1 MKTLELKKGFYWA
14 GILDPNLRVFDII
27 METKFGTTYNSYV
40 LKGSEKTALFET
52 AKEKFM
58 GDYMAKL
65 KEVVDIKDI
74 DYIIVDHT
82 EPDHAGSA
90 KYLLEENPAIK
101 LVGSATAINF
111 MREICN
117 MEFNAVVVKDGDT
130 ISLGDKTLKFIGAQ
144 NLHWPDSMYTYIVED
159 KTLVTCDSFGS
170 HYSLDAVLAS
180 KIVNRDDYMEAL
192 RYYYDNI
199 IGPFKPYVLK
209 AIDKIRDLDIDMIC
223 PGHGPVL
230 DSNPWEIV
238 DIYEK
243 WSTEVNPN
251 ARKTVV
257 IPYVSAYGYTGML
270 ADKIE
275 EGIRAAG
282 DIEVRKYD
290 LVTANLDTVMGD
302 IYWADGILLG
312 TPTILG
318 EALKPIWDITTSIFP
333 GTHGGK
339 FASAFGS
346 YGWSGEGVPNIIA
359 RLKQLRMKVYGEG
372 FRVRFKPSEAQ
383 LEDAFDFGFGF
394 GSSVLAGKIIEKEE
408 LVAPVVREWKCLVC
422 GEIVRGTQPP
432 EACPVCGVGPDKFVP
447 VETKEIKFQSQE
459 AENIVI
465 IGGGIAGLSAAE
477 AARKRN
483 PVCSIEIISDEEVF
497 CYNRPM
503 LTKGILSEFEALN
516 FFTKQLDWYEENRIK
531 TTLGVK
537 VTAIDRD
544 NKQITLDN
552 GETRKYDKLI
562 YAAGAECNRP
572 PIKGADKKGVEV
584 IRKLADANKI
594 RESLGSVNNVAVIG
608 GGILGLEAAWEFMR
622 AGKKVTIIEAA
633 PAIMGRQLDAKGS
646 ALLKAAAIKAGAVVS
661 EGAGVDEI
669 TGEGRADGVKTSDG
683 TVYPADLVIISAGI
697 RPNADLAKEAGLD
710 GDRFVEVDDTMRTS
724 DPSIFACGD
733 TAAMNGV
740 SIGIWAQA
748 DGMGKVAGAN
758 AVGDSETYSHVTPS
772 NTFTGFNTAVFSI
785 GDVGHGSDGHY
796 KEIEISEESKGFY
809 RKMFFLNG
817 RFCGG
822 ILIGDTSKS
831 VEMMKAYD
839 KKAAVKDEVILS
851 LMAE

>member
-58 GDYMAKL
+58 GDYMSKL
-65 KEVVDIKDI
+65 KEVVDVKDI

-90 KYLLEENPAIK
+90 RRLLEENPAIK
-101 LVGSATAINF
+101 LVGTATAINF
-111 MREICN
+111 MKEICN
-117 MEFNAVVVKDGDT
+117 MEFTSIIVKDGDT
-130 ISLGDKTLKFIGAQ
+130 LSLGDKTLKFIGAQ

-159 KTLVTCDSFGS
+159 KVLVTCDSFGS

-180 KIVNRDDYMEAL
+180 KIVNHNDYMEAL

-199 IGPFKPYVLK
+199 IGPFKPFVLK

-230 DSNPWEIV
+230 DKDPWNIV

-270 ADKIE
+270 AEKIE
-275 EGIRAAG
+275 EGIRTAG

-290 LVTANLDTVMGD
+290 LVTADINTVMGD
-302 IYWADGILLG
+302 LYWADGILLG

-339 FASAFGS
+339 IASAFGS

-359 RLKQLRMKVYGEG
+359 RLKQLRMKVYGDG
-372 FRVRFKPSEAQ
+372 FRVRFRPSDAQ

-394 GSSVLAGKIIEKEE
+394 GSSVLAGRIVEKEE
-408 LVAPVVREWKCLVC
+408 LAAPVEREWKCLVC
-422 GEIVRGTQPP
+422 GEIVKGTEPP
-432 EACPVCGVGPDKFVP
+432 EACPVCGVGPDKFVA
-447 VETKEIKFQSQE
+447 VESQKITFQSQE
-459 AENIVI
+459 PEDIVI
-465 IGGGIAGLSAAE
+465 IGGGIAGLAAAE

-483 PVCSIEIISDEEVF
+483 PVCSIEIISDEDVF

-503 LTKGILSEFEALN
+503 LTKGILSEFDAIN
-516 FFTKQLDWYEENRIK
+516 FFTKQLDWYEESRIK

-537 VTAIDRD
+537 VTAINRAD
-544 NKQITLDN
+544 KTVSLDN
-552 GETRKYDKLI
+552 GETRKYDRLI

-572 PIKGADKKGVEV
+572 PITGADKKGVEV
-584 IRKLADANKI
+584 IRKLADVNRI
-594 RESLGSVNNVAVIG
+594 RENLGKIKNVAVIG

-622 AGKKVTIIEAA
+622 AGKKVSIIEAA
-633 PAIMGRQLDAKGS
+633 PAIMGRQLDPKGS
-646 ALLKAAAIKAGAVVS
+646 AILKAAAQKAGAVVS
-661 EGAGVDEI
+661 EGSGVEEI
-669 TGEGRADGVKTSDG
+669 TGGASAKGVKTADG
-683 TVYPADLVIISAGI
+683 TIHAADLVIISAGI

-710 GDRFVEVDDTMRTS
+710 GDRFVEVDDRMQTS
-724 DPSIFACGD
+724 DGSIFACGD
-733 TAAMNGV
+733 TAAVNGV
-740 SIGIWAQA
+740 SVGIWAQA
-748 DGMGKVAGAN
+748 EEMAKVAGAN
-758 AVGDSETYSHVTPS
+758 AVGDSLVYKPVQPS
-772 NTFTGFNTAVFSI
+772 NTFSGFNTSVFSI
-785 GDVGHGSDGHY
+785 GDVGHGKDGHY

-809 RKMFFLNG
+809 RKLFFLNG
-817 RFCGG
+817 KFCGG

-831 VEMMKAYD
+831 ADMMKAFD
-839 KKAAVKDEVILS
+839 RKATVKDELIVSLLS
-851 LMAE
+851 